1 MENYLTAREVAKI
14 LGVSV
19 RSVYSYIRASKLPA
33 LQIGGTII
41 VHVDGLAAFQR
52 SSVGRKRTQ
61 TPQWH
66 IPAVGNTQYL
76 TTMMVQVRQGQD
88 TNLERKLDDFR
99 INHKHSLP
107 GTVGRYITRIE
118 HEPQLVQIVLIWRA
132 QVMPPKEEREA
143 ALATLCADLA
153 EVLMWETVCCQEG
166 QVVLH
171 AS

>member
-14 LGVSV
+14 LGVSP
-19 RSVYSYIRASKLPA
+19 RSVYTYIKTDKLPA
-33 LQIGGTII
+33 VQIGKTII
-41 VHVDGLAAFQR
+41 VPVDGLAAFQR

-76 TTMMVQVRQGQD
+76 TTMMVQVRQGQNE
-88 TNLERKLDDFR
+88 NLERKLDEFR
-99 INHKHSLP
+99 IDHKHPLP
-107 GTVGRYITRIE
+107 GTVNRYITRLK
-118 HEPQLVQIVLIWRA
+118 HDPQLVQIVLIWRA
-132 QVMPPKEEREA
+132 QVMPPEEEREA
-143 ALATLCADLA
+143 ALAALWADLA
-153 EVLMWETVCCQEG
+153 GVLMWETVCCLEG